1 MIDYAIKIHYINVTN
16 NHFLHHTDAQLALVV
31 SLTDGHHRAYIDIT
45 IQYTDYHM
53 QTARKTLARGHPE
66 PSGGPFMRQPSPLAP
81 IVLARRLWVPVGRVG

>member
-31 SLTDGHHRAYIDIT
+31 SLTEHT
-45 IQYTDYHM
+45 ILCTDY
-53 QTARKTLARGHPE
+53 TCRPRDRASRGHPA
-66 PSGGPFMRQPSPLAP
+66 PSDGPGMRHSSPWAP